1 MTTAQDALAGRDVEV
16 DFSSIEKTLAEL
28 WRGQGEGEEALTR
41 AALWNVIAHAMNDED
56 KSRAEEVLAKASSRV
71 PQRTILI
78 CAKPEAEPSIS
89 AWISANCH
97 VLGRGK
103 QLCSEEISIV
113 AGGDR
118 VGRIPPLVEALLLP
132 NVPVLA
138 WAIGDLPTEPSY
150 TNALL
155 AAVDRLIVDSSEFSR
170 AEHFEM
176 LDSLAR
182 TTSTAPADLNWTR
195 IEEWRTATASCFDH
209 AGMRKRL
216 GRIRGVRVK
225 CASPDGRFANVTGSL
240 LYLGWLFRQAGY
252 AVGSDGTVR
261 GDGWTVEWEIERIE
275 VAATGRRRIQSIEIR
290 FDDDRSAVIE
300 RRDVD
305 GALRAFLRPAVESGE
320 TITHFSEWS
329 LDQLLVRQLGAQDD
343 PLLARVIPVAVALA
357 RKVAQ

>member
-1 MTTAQDALAGRDVEV
+1 MTLAHDALAGREVEV
-16 DFSSIEKTLAEL
+16 DFASIEKTLSEL

-41 AALWNVIAHAMNDED
+41 AALWNVIAHAMSDED
-56 KSRAEEVLAKASSRV
+56 KSRASEVLANASGRV
-71 PQRTILI
+71 PQRTIVI
-78 CAKPEAEPSIS
+78 CAKPDAEPSIA

-97 VLGRGK
+97 VQGGGR
-103 QLCSEEISIV
+103 QLCSEEITIV

-118 VGRIPPLVEALLLP
+118 VRRIPPLVEALLLP

-155 AAVDRLIVDSSEFSR
+155 DAVDRLIVDSSEFSR

-216 GRIRGVRVK
+216 GRIRSVRVT

-252 AVGSDGTVR
+252 AIGADGTVR
-261 GDGWTVEWEIERIE
+261 GAEWTVDWSIEQTR
-275 VAATGRRRIQSIEIR
+275 VAATGRRRIQSIEIA
-290 FDDDRSAVIE
+290 FDDGRSAAIE
-300 RRDVD
+300 RRDAD
-305 GALRAFLRPAVESGE
+305 GALRAFLKPEVESGE
-320 TITHFSEWS
+320 TITHFAEWS
-329 LDQLLVRQLGAQDD
+329 LDQLLVRQLAAQDD
-343 PLLARVIPVAVALA
+343 PLLARVIPAAVALA